1 MNWVIIGLAF
11 TTFCSTLIGGA
22 LAIRLRKALPYFF
35 AFAAGSLIAVS
46 FFDILPESLN
56 ISASVNLSTRYV
68 MITIVAS
75 FLFYSFLEKFL
86 LVHYHEES
94 GGHGGHGHVMGPVGA
109 GSLVVHSFLDGVAI
123 GAAYQVNP
131 TVGLLV
137 ALAVVLHDFTDGINT
152 VTLMLK
158 NKQHIRNAT
167 IFLVLDAIAPVLG
180 VTITTLI
187 SINQTVL
194 ALVLAVFVGEFIY
207 IGAVNLMPETR
218 KYPNWK
224 IAAST
229 MLAILLILGLTS
241 AI

>member
-1 MNWVIIGLAF
+1 MNWVIVGLAF
-11 TTFCSTLIGGA
+11 TAFCSTLIGGTF
-22 LAIRLRKALPYFF
+22 AIRLRKALPYFF

-46 FFDILPESLN
+46 FFDILPESLQ
-56 ISASVNLSTRYV
+56 ISASINLSTRYI
-68 MITIVAS
+68 MITVVAS

-86 LVHYHEES
+86 LVHFHEEN
-94 GGHGGHGHVMGPVGA
+94 GGHGHVMGPIGA
-109 GSLVVHSFLDGVAI
+109 GSLVIHSFLDGVAI
-123 GAAYQVNP
+123 GAAYQVSP
-131 TVGLLV
+131 TIGLLV
-137 ALAVVLHDFTDGINT
+137 ALAVIFHDFTDGINT

-158 NKQHIRNAT
+158 NKQHLRNAT
-167 IFLVLDAIAPVLG
+167 IFLVMDAIAPVLG
-180 VTITTLI
+180 VTITSLI

-229 MLAILLILGLTS
+229 TLAILLILGLTS
-241 AI
+241 VI

>member
-1 MNWVIIGLAF
+1 MNWIIIGLAF
-11 TTFCSTLIGGA
+11 ATFCSTLIGGTF
-22 LAIRLRKALPYFF
+22 AIRLRKALPYFF

-46 FFDILPESLN
+46 FFDILPESLS
-56 ISASVNLSTRYV
+56 IGRLPAVNLSIRYI

-75 FLFYSFLEKFL
+75 FLFYSFLERFL
-86 LVHYHEES
+86 LFHYPEE
-94 GGHGGHGHVMGPVGA
+94 GGGHGHVMGPVGA
-109 GSLVVHSFLDGVAI
+109 GSLVIHSFLDGVAI

-131 TVGLLV
+131 TIGLLV
-137 ALAVVLHDFTDGINT
+137 ALAVIFHDFTDGINT

-158 NKQHIRNAT
+158 NKQHLRNT
-167 IFLVLDAIAPVLG
+167 SIFLAMDALAPVLG
-180 VTITTLI
+180 VTGTLLI

-194 ALVLAVFVGEFIY
+194 ALILAVFVGEFIY

-229 MLAILLILGLTS
+229 MLAILLILALTS
-241 AI
+241 VI

>member
-1 MNWVIIGLAF
+1 MNWIIIGLAF
-11 TTFCSTLIGGA
+11 ATFCSTLIGGTF
-22 LAIRLRKALPYFF
+22 AIRLRKALPYFF

-46 FFDILPESLN
+46 FFDILPESLS
-56 ISASVNLSTRYV
+56 IARLPAVNLSIRYI

-75 FLFYSFLEKFL
+75 FLFYSFLERFL
-86 LVHYHEES
+86 LFHYPEE
-94 GGHGGHGHVMGPVGA
+94 GGGHGHVMGPVGA
-109 GSLVVHSFLDGVAI
+109 GSLVIHSFLDGVAI

-131 TVGLLV
+131 TIGLLV
-137 ALAVVLHDFTDGINT
+137 ALAVIFHDFTDGINT

-158 NKQHIRNAT
+158 NKQHLRNT
-167 IFLVLDAIAPVLG
+167 SIFLAMDALAPVLG
-180 VTITTLI
+180 VTGTLLI

-194 ALVLAVFVGEFIY
+194 ALILAVFVGEFIY

-229 MLAILLILGLTS
+229 MLAILLILALTS
-241 AI
+241 VI

>member
-1 MNWVIIGLAF
+1 MNWVIIGLAL
-11 TTFCSTLIGGA
+11 TTFCSTLIGGT

-46 FFDILPESLN
+46 FFDILPESLT
-56 ISASVNLSTRYV
+56 ISASINLSTRYV
-68 MITIVAS
+68 MITVVGS

-86 LVHYHEES
+86 LVHFHEET
-94 GGHGGHGHVMGPVGA
+94 GGHAHVMGPVGA
-109 GSLVVHSFLDGVAI
+109 GSLVIHSFLDGVAI
-123 GAAYQVNP
+123 GAAYQVNQ

-137 ALAVVLHDFTDGINT
+137 ALAVVFHDFTDGINT

-158 NKQHIRNAT
+158 NKQHLRNAT
-167 IFLVLDAIAPVLG
+167 IFLIMDAIAPVLG
-180 VTITTLI
+180 VAITSLI

-241 AI
+241 VI